1 MKSYFRR
8 ITDDLVFFRIVMI
21 LWSTV
26 SFAIVVFAIRDRAQ
40 FCDAEWL
47 LAIPA
52 IAAALGAWLIYTATQ
67 TSDDVFEKR
76 IDVLAD
82 GGQWVFV
89 FVVLIVAIPIYE
101 IYKLLRSAGAAPKR

>member
-1 MKSYFRR
+1 
-8 ITDDLVFFRIVMI
+8 MI
-21 LWSTV
+21 LWSTALL
-26 SFAIVVFAIRDRAQ
+26 AIVVFSIRDRTQ

-47 LAIPA
+47 LAIPV
-52 IAAALGAWLIYTATQ
+52 IAAALGFWLVYTATQ

-89 FVVLIVAIPIYE
+89 VVVLVVAIPTYE
-101 IYKLLRSAGAAPKR
+101 IFKLLRSAGAAPKN

>member
-1 MKSYFRR
+1 
-8 ITDDLVFFRIVMI
+8 MI
-21 LWSTV
+21 LWSMV
-26 SFAIVVFAIRDRAQ
+26 SFAIVVFTIRDRAQ

-52 IAAALGAWLIYTATQ
+52 IAATLGAWLIYTATQ

-82 GGQWVFV
+82 GGQCV

-101 IYKLLRSAGAAPKR
+101 IYKLLRSAGAAPKK